1 MINPI
6 AFNLKYLR
14 LFLVVS
20 FLAGCARSAPLG
32 GPAFAPQLMP
42 TSVVSNPP
50 SMVPRDIYHEVGPQ
64 ETMWRISKVY
74 GVDENVILQANHLSN
89 RNQLKNGQKLL
100 IPGTLGPRAV
110 VPLYPNA
117 RWKYIIVHH
126 TAADVGNARMIDVQH
141 RERGF
146 WNGLGYHFLIDNG
159 TYGKSDGQIEVG
171 PRWVK
176 QEVGAHT
183 KADDMNEK
191 AIGVSLVGNF
201 SQDLPSETQMAS
213 LVFLVKTLRDY
224 YHIPNQNII
233 GHRDVPGASTE
244 CPGLRFPWTEF
255 KQKLMA

>member
-1 MINPI
+1 M
-6 AFNLKYLR
+6 
-14 LFLVVS
+14 
-20 FLAGCARSAPLG
+20 
-32 GPAFAPQLMP
+32 FAPQLMP
-42 TSVVSNPP
+42 TSVVSNPS
-50 SMVPRDIYHEVGPQ
+50 SMVPRDMYHEVGPQ

-183 KADDMNEK
+183 KADDMNDK

-201 SQDLPSETQMAS
+201 SQDLPSETQMAA